1 MKEEREGEGEGGRLT
16 LRKQTIVRGQEA
28 WVWVSQAR
36 QGPRVAIHTPFQ
48 LNVVAQSYNPGT
60 QELQQE
66 NGEFEA
72 SLGDIDCLK
81 EIKTNLT
88 VCANLTLS
96 LYISHTAQESSVAF
110 S

>member
-72 SLGDIDCLK
+72 SLGHKARPCLQNIK
-81 EIKTNLT
+81 EYFASFLN
-88 VCANLTLS
+88 N
-96 LYISHTAQESSVAF
+96 Y
-110 S
+110 